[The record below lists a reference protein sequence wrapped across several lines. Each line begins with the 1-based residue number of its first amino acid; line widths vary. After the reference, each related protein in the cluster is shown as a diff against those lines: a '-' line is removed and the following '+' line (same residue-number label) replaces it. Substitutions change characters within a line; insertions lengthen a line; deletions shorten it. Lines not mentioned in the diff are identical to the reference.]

1 MATLFVDKIDPQ
13 SGTSLTIGS
22 SGDTITI
29 PSGATITNSGTA
41 NNFGGANTPNFFV
54 TANTSQNIANAT
66 TTIVPYN
73 TVVYDTA
80 SAFGS
85 NGFTVPSGQ
94 GGKYYFFARLMGQF
108 WDASGEYADLSI
120 FEGSTQKIVK
130 RNGGYN
136 AGGDFSNEITGV
148 VNVSAGTLIT
158 IKIYHTMGQ
167 ARGFDTN
174 TNFTYFGGFKIIE

>member
-1 MATLFVDKIDPQ
+1 MSKIETNIIAP
-13 SGTSLTIGS
+13 STGTTLTIGE
-22 SGDTITI
+22 SGDTVTLG
-29 PSGATITNSGTA
+29 SGATQTG
-41 NNFGGANTPNFFV
+41 FGGTNTPNFFV

-108 WDASGEYADLSI
+108 WDAAGEFADMSI
-120 FEGSTQKIVK
+120 FENSTQKIIK
-130 RNGGYN
+130 RMGGYN

-148 VNVSAGTLIT
+148 VDVSAGSLIT
-158 IKIYHTMGQ
+158 IKLYHNMGQ
-167 ARGFDTN
+167 ARGFDN
-174 TNFTYFGGFKIIE
+174 NSNFTYFGGYKIIE